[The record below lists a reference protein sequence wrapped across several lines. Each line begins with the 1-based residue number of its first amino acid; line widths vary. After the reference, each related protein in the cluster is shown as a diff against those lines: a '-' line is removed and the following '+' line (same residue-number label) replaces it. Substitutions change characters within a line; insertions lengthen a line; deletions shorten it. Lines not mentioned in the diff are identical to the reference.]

1 MYIYLDETGNLIKGN
16 GKYFIVATYT
26 VGDPERIDKAFRKW
40 QRNKFPRVLKTQA
53 EVKFNDPH
61 LTDNL
66 RVKTV
71 KYLAKQ
77 DIRIFYSFLKIKNI
91 PAEYRKKGIV
101 HETGLLYTEIVAS
114 TLELYLPITEKE
126 FIVIRDQRS
135 LKGVTLMQFNEK
147 LKIRLL
153 PQLPAKTN
161 VKLHAVDSTTSALIQ
176 VADWVCG
183 ALARFYENKP
193 EGRAFYDNLKKN
205 IVGEKELF
213 SDYWTKRWEK

>member
-1 MYIYLDETGNLIKGN
+1 MHIYLDESGNLTKGN
-16 GKYFIVATYT
+16 GKYFIVVTYT
-26 VGDPERIDKAFRKW
+26 VGDPQRIDKAFRKL

-61 LTDNL
+61 LNDDI
-66 RVKTV
+66 RVRTIN
-71 KYLAKQ
+71 YLSKQ
-77 DIRIFYSFLKIKNI
+77 DIRIFYSFLKIKNV
-91 PAEYRKKGIV
+91 PEEYRKKGIV

-126 FIVIRDQRS
+126 LIVIRDQRG
-135 LKGVTLMQFNEK
+135 LKGVTLAQFNEK

-153 PQLPAKTN
+153 PQLPVKTN
-161 VKLHAVDSTTSALIQ
+161 LKLHAVDSTTSALVQ

-183 ALARFYENKP
+183 ALARSYENKP
-193 EGRAFYDNLKKN
+193 EGQVFYDNLKKN
-205 IVGEKELF
+205 IVEEKELF